1 MRTTII
7 LAISLGL
14 GWSGEVRAQWLFMT
28 GGSTVEGDYLRGL
41 GVAAW
46 GVGLGEKYSAEA
58 RSIDT
63 DTWIRFNEYVSAVL
77 ERENERNAAHRHA
90 QQERRLVHHAAIQ
103 KRLREN
109 PEGRDVDDGD
119 ALNALLK
126 DMNSGL
132 IQESSHRYPEVALTV
147 DEVRR
152 IPFKLASVGPQSFSM
167 RRLVLK
173 QRGKWPLAFQDPRFD
188 VALRSYNDALEVVL
202 EQGIAGAAQIAA
214 IDKLSGKVE
223 YLEEVLRQAFAG
235 RPQDRRN
242 LEGSRRIQELKR
254 TVEMLKTHKVQ
265 VALKDL
271 DQYAGTTV
279 NDLRAYMRDHE
290 IQFAAATNEDERAL
304 IRGLYD
310 KLKLHYE
317 MVKDGTARDGQN

>member
-1 MRTTII
+1 MRTMLV
-7 LAISLGL
+7 LAALVLGVA
-14 GWSGEVRAQWLFMT
+14 GEARSQWLFMG
-28 GGSTVEGDYLRGL
+28 GGSTVEGDYLRGV

-46 GVGLGEKYSAEA
+46 GIGLGEKASSEA
-58 RSIDT
+58 NAINT

-77 ERENERNAAHRHA
+77 ERENALNAAHRRA
-90 QQERRLVHHAAIQ
+90 QQERRLLHHAAIQ

-109 PEGRDVDDGD
+109 PEGRDVDGGD
-119 ALNALLK
+119 ALNVLLK

-132 IQESSHRYPEVALTV
+132 IQESSHKYPEVALSV

-152 IPFKLASVGPQSFSM
+152 IPFKLASVGTQSFSM

-173 QRGKWPLAFQDPRFD
+173 QRGKWPLAFQDRRFD

-202 EQGIAGAAQIAA
+202 EEGGAGAAQIAA
-214 IDKLSGKVE
+214 IDKLASRVA
-223 YLEEVLRQAFAG
+223 YLEEVLKQAFDG

-242 LEGSRRIQELKR
+242 LEGHRRIHELKA

-317 MVKDGTARDGQN
+317 MVKDGSAHDGQH